1 MNAYPFFEVEKLA
14 DQQTAILYLNRPDK
28 LNAMSWPFWRDLP
41 LVVED
46 LEKDPEV
53 RVVII
58 AGRG

>member
-41 LVVED
+41 SSWTIW
-46 LEKDPEV
+46 
-53 RVVII
+53 RRTRMS
-58 AGRG
+58 AR